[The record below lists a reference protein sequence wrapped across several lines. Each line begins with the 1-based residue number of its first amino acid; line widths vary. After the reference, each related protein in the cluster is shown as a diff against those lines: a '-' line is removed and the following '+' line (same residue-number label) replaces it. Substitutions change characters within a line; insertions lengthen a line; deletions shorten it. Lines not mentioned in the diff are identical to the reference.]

1 MASACEAHRTCSGMK
16 ASEDL
21 ALRPASILQQMLH
34 KGDVSPTD
42 VARACLGR
50 IEAYNGALNAIVT
63 QNERMLED
71 ARALENSTRPKGPL
85 YGIPVGIKDA
95 TDVAGMRTT
104 YGSPLFAN
112 HVPRKDA
119 LVVQRLRAA
128 GAVIVGKTNTPE
140 FAVGGATT
148 NAVFGPTR
156 NPWNLQRTP
165 GGSTGGGA
173 AAVASGMIALAEG
186 TDLGG
191 SLRMPA
197 SFCGVVGLRP
207 SAGLVPL
214 VPTSHH
220 WGRMSVAGPIARTTD
235 DLALFLRAT
244 SGPTLESPLGQP
256 ASHPSFRQ
264 NLPAGLRLAYCSDVA
279 QIGIQE
285 DIQAVCQRAADVLA
299 RTVGTVDTLK
309 LDLSAGRKAFSILRG
324 QHLLAVHLHRLGQIG
339 DLGANLGDN
348 LQRGLRTTAR
358 ELAEAERAR
367 SVIWRQF
374 RNFFQRYAYLLTPC
388 MAVSPFPVEHD
399 YPKTVAGARM
409 ETYYDWFAPTSVLS
423 LTGVPICCVP
433 CGLDAAGLP
442 VGLQVVGRPRDE
454 AGVLAISR
462 VLEHSLPIGLPDLD
476 RTISQVPYVL

>member
-1 MASACEAHRTCSGMK
+1 MASAREAHPTCFGMA

-21 ALRPASILQQMLH
+21 ALRPASTLQQMLH

-42 VARACLGR
+42 VAKACLER

-63 QNERMLED
+63 RNERILED
-71 ARALENSTRPKGPL
+71 ARALENSTHPKGPL
-85 YGIPVGIKDA
+85 YGIPIGIKDT

-112 HVPRKDA
+112 HVPQKDA
-119 LVVQRLRAA
+119 LIVQRLRAA
-128 GAVIVGKTNTPE
+128 GAVIMGKTNTPE

-197 SFCGVVGLRP
+197 SFCGIVGLRP
-207 SAGLVPL
+207 SPGLVPL
-214 VPTSHH
+214 APTSHR
-220 WGRMSVAGPIARTTD
+220 WGRLSVAGSMARTAD

-244 SGPTLESPLGQP
+244 SGPTLESPLGQRI
-256 ASHPSFRQ
+256 AHPSFCQ
-264 NLPAGLRLAYCSDVA
+264 DLPAGLRLAYCPDVA

-285 DIQAVCQRAADVLA
+285 DIQAVCQNAAEWLA
-299 RTVGTVDTLK
+299 HAAGAVDTLN
-309 LDLSAGRKAFSILRG
+309 LDLSAGRKAFGALRG
-324 QHLLAVHLHRLGQIG
+324 HHLLAVHFHRLGRIG
-339 DLGANLGDN
+339 ELGANLGGN
-348 LQRGLRTTAR
+348 LQRGLRTSAR

-367 SVIWRQF
+367 SAIWRQF
-374 RNFFQRYAYLLTPC
+374 RDFFQQYAYLLTPC
-388 MAVSPFPVEHD
+388 MAVSPFPIEHD
-399 YPKTVAGARM
+399 FPKTVAGARM

-423 LTGVPICCVP
+423 LTGLPICCVP

-442 VGLQVVGRPRDE
+442 VGLQIVGRPHDE
-454 AGVLAISR
+454 AGVLAVAR
-462 VLEHSLPIGLPDLD
+462 VLVRGLPIGLPDLG
-476 RTISQVPYVL
+476 RTVGQHTWR

>member
-1 MASACEAHRTCSGMK
+1 MAESK
-16 ASEDL
+16 DL
-21 ALRPASILQQMLH
+21 ALRSASTLQQMLL

-42 VARACLGR
+42 VAKACLER
-50 IEAYNGALNAIVT
+50 IESYNGALNAIVT
-63 QNERMLED
+63 RNERILED

-85 YGIPVGIKDA
+85 YGVPVGIKDT

-112 HVPRKDA
+112 HVPQKDA

-128 GAVIVGKTNTPE
+128 GAMIVGKTNTPE
-140 FAVGGATT
+140 FALGGATT

-207 SAGLVPL
+207 SPGLVPL
-214 VPTSHH
+214 VPTPHR
-220 WGRMSVAGPIARTTD
+220 WGRLSVAGPIARTTD
-235 DLALFLRAT
+235 DLALFLRAA

-256 ASHPSFRQ
+256 VAHPSFCQ
-264 NLPAGLRLAYCSDVA
+264 NLPADLRLAYCPDVA

-285 DIQAVCQRAADVLA
+285 DILAVCQRATDMLA
-299 RTVGTVDTLK
+299 HTVGAVDTLN
-309 LDLSAGRKAFSILRG
+309 LDLSAGRKAFSTLRG
-324 QHLLAVHLHRLGQIG
+324 QHLLAMHLHRLERIG
-339 DLGANLGDN
+339 SLGANLASN
-348 LQRGLRTTAR
+348 LQRGLRTSAR
-358 ELAEAERAR
+358 ELAEAERTR
-367 SVIWRQF
+367 SMIWRQF

-423 LTGVPICCVP
+423 LTGLPICCVP

-462 VLEHSLPIGLPDLD
+462 VLERSLPIGLPDLD
-476 RTISQVPYVL
+476 RTVGRFSS